1 MGVGRVNFAA
11 VGALAAY
18 SEPHDDAHVHPVLV
32 GRLTAADVTCAHT
45 AAAPAAVLVS
55 PS

>member
-1 MGVGRVNFAA
+1 MGVGRVNFPA
-11 VGALAAY
+11 VGTLGAY
-18 SEPHDDAHVHPVLV
+18 SGPHDDAYVHPVLV

>member
-1 MGVGRVNFAA
+1 MGLGRVNFAA
-11 VGALAAY
+11 VGTLGAY
-18 SEPHDDAHVHPVLV
+18 PEPHDDAHVQPVLV

-45 AAAPAAVLVS
+45 AAASAAVLVS